1 MWEAMRV
8 IMNNMEFEEIRLLP
22 MSKDEFHSYDD
33 VYDWLYGGMHRGEGM
48 YYYKR
53 RSINFNSNILV
64 MFQYDNEVIAT
75 AIMINEEMINESADG
90 YNGIYYFDVDSIL
103 ILEKPISKFD
113 IQKIDKTFKNFSQ
126 ATTKFNKDVFA
137 DLVELITQNAILIN
151 NNMLEYTSIVTEQSI
166 EGKNIK

>member
-33 VYDWLYGGMHRGEGM
+33 VYDWLYGGMHKGQGM

-53 RSINFNSNILV
+53 RNINFNGKILV
-64 MFQYDNEVIAT
+64 MFQYD
-75 AIMINEEMINESADG
+75 NEEMINESADG
-90 YNGIYYFDVDSIL
+90 YNGIYYFDIDSIL